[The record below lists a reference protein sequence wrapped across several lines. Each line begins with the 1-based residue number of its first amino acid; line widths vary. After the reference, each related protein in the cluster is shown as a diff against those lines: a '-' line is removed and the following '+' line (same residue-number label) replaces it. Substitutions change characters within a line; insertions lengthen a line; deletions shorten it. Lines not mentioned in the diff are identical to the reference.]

1 MRAALALLALG
12 LAGCHEKPKAPG
24 SVFIKVPFLDG
35 KANESVPGTTEIVVC
50 RGGKPQ
56 RLTDCVRGTL
66 KWDKDSGFVFV
77 AEIQQLPPFYYRIQY
92 LNRNGVVLASGDVIH
107 EDGKP

>member
-1 MRAALALLALG
+1 MKPLLLLALLCAVS
-12 LAGCHEKPKAPG
+12 CQKKPSE

-35 KANESVPGTTEIVVC
+35 KANENVPGTTEIVVC

-56 RLTDCVRGTL
+56 PLTDCVTGTL